1 MFNRKRIKELEEK
14 LKYLGNEVN
23 LMRGDLAATNRL
35 MHGYPFQPASSGPYF
50 SHTLEREAMPGWMD
64 IVEDFK
70 RRNVPVAAQQSG
82 WKLKESEDHVKGN

>member
-23 LMRGDLAATNRL
+23 LMRGDLAATNRM
-35 MHGYPFQPASSGPYF
+35 MHGQAYQPAVNYNYSPIP
-50 SHTLEREAMPGWMD
+50 EREAMPGWMD

-82 WKLKESEDHVKGN
+82 WKLKESKDHVKGN